1 MGVCVNRIGTEL
13 ISVLRTK
20 QEEELAREVMEAMT
34 TNESFFFRDIKPF
47 DLLRDV
53 VLPELLKKR
62 AAKKSFRIWCAASS
76 SGQEPYTLAM
86 VLKEEAAKLAGWR
99 YEIVATDISTEML
112 NKAKAGLYSQF
123 EVQRGLPVQLLMKYF
138 KKQGDLWQI
147 DAALRAM
154 VQYKEFNLLNSPN
167 VLGKFDV
174 VFCRN
179 VLIYF
184 DQATKG
190 VVLGRIADLI
200 PSDGVLFLGGAE
212 TVLGISDHF
221 QPMAGQRGVYCLTTG
236 AAGTVPG
243 HCAPGPRRRGQI
255 TRVRFF
261 ESALDFGR
269 LLGGS
274 GLGIAQDVAASP
286 DGLDIMFAL
295 RRRDKFLAQF
305 ADEDVDHLQFRLVH
319 APIEMVEKHRLGQ
332 GRALAQA
339 EQL

>member
-1 MGVCVNRIGTEL
+1 MNPEDFRFISQMIRQRSGLVLNQDKVYLLESRLMPVARKRGMKGLEEL
-13 ISVLRTK
+13 ISVLRTER
-20 QEEELAREVMEAMT
+20 EEELARDVTEAMT

-47 DLLRDV
+47 DLLRNV
-53 VLPELLKKR
+53 VLPELLKNR

-147 DAALRAM
+147 DAALRGM

-167 VLGKFDV
+167 VLGQFDV

-200 PSDGVLFLGGAE
+200 PKDGVLFLGGAE
-212 TVLGISDHF
+212 TVLGISDRF
-221 QPMAGQRGVYCLTTG
+221 QPMAGQRGVYCLATDAP
-236 AAGTVPG
+236 AA
-243 HCAPGPRRRGQI
+243 APGAI
-255 TRVRFF
+255 TR
-261 ESALDFGR
+261 
-269 LLGGS
+269 
-274 GLGIAQDVAASP
+274 GLGTSAN
-286 DGLDIMFAL
+286 
-295 RRRDKFLAQF
+295 
-305 ADEDVDHLQFRLVH
+305 
-319 APIEMVEKHRLGQ
+319 
-332 GRALAQA
+332 
-339 EQL
+339 